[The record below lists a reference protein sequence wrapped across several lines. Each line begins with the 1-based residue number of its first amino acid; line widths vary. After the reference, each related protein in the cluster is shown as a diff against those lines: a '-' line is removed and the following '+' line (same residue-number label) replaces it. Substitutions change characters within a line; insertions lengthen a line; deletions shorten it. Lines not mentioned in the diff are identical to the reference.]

1 MSDPKRGSTWPPA
14 GYVRRTILALAGITA
29 VAGTVMVLSAM
40 GATASTPRALAP
52 AATDP
57 KVTLCH
63 RTDSETNPYVQ
74 ITVAAAAAYNGH
86 FKKHEGDVWFP
97 GHPKEPKWGDIIP
110 PSVYKGIHFQ
120 ENWNSAG
127 MAIFNNGCK
136 PVVAQTTPPPSS
148 APATSGGP
156 GTSGAPGSSGAPSS
170 APPTASVSGSQAT
183 SGGGTSTA
191 VIVPVQS
198 SVGPIP
204 GGVSAGLH
212 TPISGAGLKAW
223 GTVLMLLG
231 GTVGLLAGVWP
242 SRRRAH

>member
-1 MSDPKRGSTWPPA
+1 
-14 GYVRRTILALAGITA
+14 
-29 VAGTVMVLSAM
+29 
-40 GATASTPRALAP
+40 
-52 AATDP
+52 
-57 KVTLCH
+57 
-63 RTDSETNPYVQ
+63 
-74 ITVAAAAAYNGH
+74 
-86 FKKHEGDVWFP
+86 
-97 GHPKEPKWGDIIP
+97 
-110 PSVYKGIHFQ
+110 
-120 ENWNSAG
+120 
-127 MAIFNNGCK
+127 
-136 PVVAQTTPPPSS
+136 
-148 APATSGGP
+148 
-156 GTSGAPGSSGAPSS
+156 
-170 APPTASVSGSQAT
+170 VSGSQAT